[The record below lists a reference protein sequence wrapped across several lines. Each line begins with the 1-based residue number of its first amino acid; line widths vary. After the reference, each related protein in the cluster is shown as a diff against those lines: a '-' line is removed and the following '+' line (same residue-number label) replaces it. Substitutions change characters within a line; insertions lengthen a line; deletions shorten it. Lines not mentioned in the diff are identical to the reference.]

1 MHNGSIE
8 IKGRSNVVREQT
20 IEINLSDLPVE
31 TDINRVKI
39 IVTAYSDNGRPR
51 SRTLVKRRSG
61 RGHENLEFG
70 IRN

>member
-20 IEINLSDLPVE
+20 IEIKLSDLPDE

-51 SRTLVKRRSG
+51 SRTLVIPDYMLAEVATP
-61 RGHENLEFG
+61 GHRF
-70 IRN
+70 